1 MIIWLLGI
9 ELIIKELNEDNR
21 IVITLWD
28 HTGKMQITFRYNK
41 DDWHIEEKCPQPV
54 QVIGY
59 VWAYKQKKI
68 FIGKSVVKVKDIS
81 AFCHY
86 FELIHE

>member
-41 DDWHIEEKCPQPV
+41 DD
-54 QVIGY
+54 
-59 VWAYKQKKI
+59 
-68 FIGKSVVKVKDIS
+68 
-81 AFCHY
+81 
-86 FELIHE
+86 